1 MEQATENEKK
11 VQKRKDRIK
20 NVLIVFLVVMPLLT
34 FFSGTIQNWSLPEV
48 ATAYVQSGTISPQIR
63 ASGTV
68 EADDP
73 YNIVLTETRKI
84 ASVAVR
90 VGDEVKKDD
99 VIYYLEDAESTE
111 LEEAEKRLRT
121 AELDFE
127 LTLFGENVT
136 DATILRASNGQVA
149 SISEYRTR
157 LADVNARLLAAEEA
171 DKSVQARIDALTL
184 DYNRRIASLGEADT
198 SAQQYSNAEAEAEV
212 ARLNN
217 ERTAQEAI
225 VTAKQAEMTANMVED
240 PLGSGNFR
248 PPSDTDPAEATQHA
262 AYTAAETARNDA
274 QSQINNI
281 NARISELNNRIAN
294 NTRDASQITTQ
305 TAQQKAQIEQ
315 EYTLAKLALDT
326 EKAQTAAALEEVT
339 AERAEL
345 LGSISNEI
353 TLYNKL
359 QEVEDARREV
369 DRLRER
375 TTGATVNAPVEG
387 TVTSLAY
394 VAGQSTKPDE
404 TAAVIQVAGKAMT
417 MSVSVTAEQAKSLK
431 TGDMVDP
438 QNAWAYSSFKA
449 QISSIRPDPQDPAG
463 KRIVTIT
470 IDTPEVQAGQT
481 VNIRMGEGQ
490 RNYEMTIPNSAIR
503 EDNNGK
509 FILIIN
515 ERSSPLRNRYIA
527 QRVDVDVVAQ
537 DDTTSA
543 ITAALEGYEYVIT
556 TASAP
561 IRSGQ
566 EVRLAN
572 TGY

>member
-1 MEQATENEKK
+1 M
-11 VQKRKDRIK
+11 
-20 NVLIVFLVVMPLLT
+20 
-34 FFSGTIQNWSLPEV
+34 
-48 ATAYVQSGTISPQIR
+48 
-63 ASGTV
+63 
-68 EADDP
+68 
-73 YNIVLTETRKI
+73 
-84 ASVAVR
+84 
-90 VGDEVKKDD
+90 
-99 VIYYLEDAESTE
+99 IYYLEDAESTE

-198 SAQQYSNAEAEAEV
+198 SAQQYSNASIDAEISNLTYEQGVKQSEIA
-212 ARLNN
+212 
-217 ERTAQEAI
+217 
-225 VTAKQAEMTANMVED
+225 AKQAELSA
-240 PLGSGNFR
+240 LG
-248 PPSDTDPAEATQHA
+248 PAPYDDDPATTTIPEFDSSDPAHQAYKTQSDPIVNA
-262 AYTAAETARNDA
+262 IASA
-274 QSQINNI
+274 QTRVDEIGT
-281 NARISELNNRIAN
+281 RIAQLNLQKAN
-294 NTRDASQITTQ
+294 NERDSSQLTTQ